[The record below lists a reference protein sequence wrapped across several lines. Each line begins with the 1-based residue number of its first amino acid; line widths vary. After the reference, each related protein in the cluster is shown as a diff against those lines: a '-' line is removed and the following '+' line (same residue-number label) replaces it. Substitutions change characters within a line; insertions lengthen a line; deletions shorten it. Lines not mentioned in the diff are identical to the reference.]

1 MDQKQSASA
10 TKSGI
15 SRRSRQGRKLRNS
28 ASANDATIVETRTGM
43 RIEEALLLGTIALL
57 RLLLD
62 LGRLGRR
69 RRLLRAARFLAPILA
84 RLGLVRARRPCRAL
98 VHHHQHVAAAVDA
111 GGRPAQYPGESM
123 IRIAL

>member
-28 ASANDATIVETRTGM
+28 ASANDAMIVETRTGM

-57 RLLLD
+57 RLLLGFGG
-62 LGRLGRR
+62 LGGGG
-69 RRLLRAARFLAPILA
+69 LLRATRFLAPILA
-84 RLGLVRARRPCRAL
+84 RLCLVRARRPCRAL
-98 VHHHQHVAAAVDA
+98 VHHHQN
-111 GGRPAQYPGESM
+111 
-123 IRIAL
+123 